1 MSGTEKNVDMFRRN
15 LLKFGALAI
24 GTGAI
29 TTSIASNM
37 AAPQPA
43 AAQNNMTPDEALQK
57 LMDGN
62 KRFVE
67 QKRQNPNQ
75 NTARL
80 TEVARGQNPFAAI
93 LSCADSRVP
102 TEIVFDQGFGD
113 LFVVREAGNIATS
126 EETGSLE
133 FGTAV
138 LGAKVLMV
146 IGHEGCGAVNAAMK
160 GDAVPGQ
167 IGSILAAI
175 KPALANV
182 TGEGDK
188 RLENAIKAN
197 VMLQMSRLQASP
209 VIQQLLKEG
218 KLKVVGAYYDLDTGV
233 ISLIS

>member
-1 MSGTEKNVDMFRRN
+1 MKGNQQNLDLSRRN
-15 LLKFGALAI
+15 LLKFGALAL
-24 GTGAI
+24 GTGAV
-29 TTSIASNM
+29 TTSIAANL
-37 AAPQPA
+37 ATPQPA
-43 AAQNNMTPDEALQK
+43 AAQNNITPDEALQK
-57 LMDGN
+57 LMEGN
-62 KRFVE
+62 KRFVD

-102 TEIVFDQGFGD
+102 TEIVFDQGLGD
-113 LFVVREAGNIATS
+113 LFVVREAGNIATA

-146 IGHEGCGAVNAAMK
+146 IGHEACGAVQAALQ
-160 GDAVPGQ
+160 GSAVPGQ

-197 VMLQMSRLQASP
+197 VMLQMQRLQASP
-209 VIQQLLKEG
+209 VIQQLVKDG

>member
-1 MSGTEKNVDMFRRN
+1 MNRNQQNLDLSRRN

-24 GTGAI
+24 GTGAV
-29 TTSIASNM
+29 TTSIAANL
-37 AAPQPA
+37 ATPQPA

-57 LMDGN
+57 LMEGN

-67 QKRQNPNQ
+67 QKWQHPNQ

-80 TEVARGQNPFAAI
+80 TEVSEGQEPFAAI
-93 LSCADSRVP
+93 LCCADSRVP
-102 TEIVFDQGFGD
+102 PEIVFDQGLGD
-113 LFVVREAGNIATS
+113 LFVVRDAGNIATP

-138 LGAKVLMV
+138 LGAKILMV
-146 IGHEGCGAVNAAMK
+146 IGHSACGAVQAAIK
-160 GDAVPGQ
+160 GGAVPGQ

-175 KPALANV
+175 QPALANV

-197 VMLQMSRLQASP
+197 VMLQMQRLQTSE
-209 VIQQLLKEG
+209 VVQQLLKEG